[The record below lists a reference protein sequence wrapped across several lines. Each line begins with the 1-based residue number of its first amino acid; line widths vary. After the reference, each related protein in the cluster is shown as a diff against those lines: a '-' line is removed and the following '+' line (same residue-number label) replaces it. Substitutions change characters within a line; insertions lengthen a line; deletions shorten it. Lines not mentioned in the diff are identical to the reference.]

1 MYAEDMSSGGSAARR
16 TSGPLESADAGPSQE
31 MHELAVEMLVLSAR
45 FTRLAG
51 RESVS
56 TIPRALWR
64 CLAQLEEL
72 GPLRVSELAAADHI
86 SQPTATALLQR
97 LGRSGWI
104 DRESDPQDARAVL
117 VRISPAGRAALAE
130 NRLAAGTAL
139 APRLA
144 RLDDTQR
151 QALAAGLAALRA
163 VLADERDQARRGT
176 P

>member
-1 MYAEDMSSGGSAARR
+1 MSASSRPPTISR
-16 TSGPLESADAGPSQE
+16 SPPPPPCC
-31 MHELAVEMLVLSAR
+31 
-45 FTRLAG
+45 
-51 RESVS
+51 SV
-56 TIPRALWR
+56 
-64 CLAQLEEL
+64 
-72 GPLRVSELAAADHI
+72 
-86 SQPTATALLQR
+86 
-97 LGRSGWI
+97 GRSGWI